1 MKKQESV
8 IMLILTIV
16 LVAVAVYSLLFK
28 LMHSKFDNSYID
40 MNETEVTYNIYLGGD
55 FYGR

>member
-40 MNETEVTYNIYLGGD
+40 MNETEVTYNIY
-55 FYGR
+55 